1 MAREA
6 CKVCKAVEADIIN
19 RLLEVGYG
27 PGFVSARWGLKRHHV
42 KKHRDECLVGERRK
56 KVEAHIERILKEEA
70 DPVQMV
76 TDGQDGGPVKRPR
89 RLEGRLEQAEQRLA
103 NMSPPRRKP

>member
-1 MAREA
+1 MASEA

-56 KVEAHIERILKEEA
+56 KVEADRTNIEGGSRPGSDGHRWSRWGTREA
-70 DPVQMV
+70 
-76 TDGQDGGPVKRPR
+76 
-89 RLEGRLEQAEQRLA
+89 
-103 NMSPPRRKP
+103 S

>member
-1 MAREA
+1 MASEA

-42 KKHRDECLVGERRK
+42 KK
-56 KVEAHIERILKEEA
+56 
-70 DPVQMV
+70 
-76 TDGQDGGPVKRPR
+76 TPR
-89 RLEGRLEQAEQRLA
+89 RVPGGGEAQEGGSR
-103 NMSPPRRKP
+103 

>member
-1 MAREA
+1 VGGEA
-6 CKVCKAVEADIIN
+6 Q
-19 RLLEVGYG
+19 
-27 PGFVSARWGLKRHHV
+27 
-42 KKHRDECLVGERRK
+42 K
-56 KVEAHIERILKEEA
+56 KVEADIERILKEEA

>member
-1 MAREA
+1 MASEA

-42 KKHRDECLVGERRK
+42 KKHRDECLVGEAQ
-56 KVEAHIERILKEEA
+56 E
-70 DPVQMV
+70 
-76 TDGQDGGPVKRPR
+76 GGSR
-89 RLEGRLEQAEQRLA
+89 
-103 NMSPPRRKP
+103 